1 MYYEDN
7 PWCLSDEE
15 IYDKEER
22 EWFDEDYWN
31 AEYERERR
39 AGL

>member
-1 MYYEDN
+1 MPYDM
-7 PWCLSDEE
+7 SDEE
-15 IYDKEER
+15 IYERER